1 MSSESLRLALK
12 RTLDLGISL
21 ALLLFLAVPFAFIS
35 VTIKLNSRGPVF
47 IRMERIGKNGKPFF
61 PFKFRTM
68 VKGAVEQGLGYEISQ
83 NDFRVTW
90 VGRILRDWGL
100 DELPQLL
107 NVLKG
112 EMSVVGPRPTFAYQV
127 DSYDQ
132 RQRKRLLIKPG
143 VTGWALVHGR
153 NRIPWE
159 ERIEYDI
166 WYVDHW
172 SIWLDIKV
180 MLKTLI
186 VVLVTREGL
195 YGEEG
200 INRGIVEN
208 PTQTT
213 DSNQHRQKNL

>member
-12 RTLDLGISL
+12 RTLDLGVGL
-21 ALLLFLAVPFAFIS
+21 ALLMFLAVPFAFIS
-35 VTIKLNSRGPVF
+35 LAIKLNSRGPVF

-127 DSYDQ
+127 DAYDQ
-132 RQRKRLLIKPG
+132 QQRRRLLMKPG
-143 VTGWALVHGR
+143 ITGWALVHGR

-159 ERIEYDI
+159 ERIEYDL

-180 MLKTLI
+180 MFRTLI

-200 INRGIVEN
+200 INRGIVES

-213 DSNQHRQKNL
+213 DSTQQR